1 MGLHEREELVAMNT
15 ARKGFY
21 EFLASVYKVEL
32 TEEQIESLAKCDL
45 PADDEF
51 VGAGYSAVKEYLR
64 HRDSGTRQELA
75 VDYARV
81 LDRKSVV

>member
-51 VGAGYSAVKEYLR
+51 VGAGYGLIRSNAKNL
-64 HRDSGTRQELA
+64 TR
-75 VDYARV
+75 
-81 LDRKSVV
+81 S